1 MKLHSD
7 FGTPAYKLRRGGAA
21 DTSVAASESVDTTN
35 LERMVYE
42 AIKAAGSRGMTADE
56 MIAMFGE
63 SMPYSSITARPS
75 ALIRKGLVKDS
86 GYKGVTRSGRKAI
99 KWQID
104 WEGYKNAND
113 Q

>member
-1 MKLHSD
+1 MKSHSD
-7 FGTPAYKLRRGGAA
+7 FGTPAYKLRRRGAV
-21 DTSVAASESVDTTN
+21 DTSVSASEVVDTTN

-86 GYKGVTRSGRKAI
+86 GERRIGRSGRGQRVLVA
-99 KWQID
+99 D
-104 WEGYKNAND
+104 SL
-113 Q
+113 